1 MRTVF
6 IISSIVFLL
15 ILSGCSRTEE
25 PPGYSPPSFTGLAY
39 VQAKGG
45 GHIVV
50 LDMATGE
57 IARIRTGIKDG
68 SLLLSRKT
76 DELLIFGKFDGLKRI
91 NLRDGSQSTPRR
103 LTREICSAT
112 QFSAVEVLLTDPVKE
127 SLIRYILQD
136 GELSTLT
143 VLKPGECGL
152 ATMKKPDG
160 TWIAITNSKDSS
172 IRILRLED
180 LTIVRKIG
188 NAGNS
193 IHGAVFPPSE
203 NTIWVAEGN
212 EYKNGIPYGV
222 GFAKTEAVPGGI
234 NIVDTATGE
243 IVDHI
248 IVGGNVVQI
257 RFSSDG
263 KYAYVI
269 SSQMPEYDEA
279 TLSIIDFPKRR
290 VIKNYALCKSCHIW
304 KGVELKSGK
313 AFVSSFVLDEKG
325 SPAQIDKALEEPFFS
340 SQRTGESL
348 INPKTVD

>member
-1 MRTVF
+1 MRQVL
-6 IISSIVFLL
+6 IILSVVCLL
-15 ILSGCSRTEE
+15 ILSSCSSPEE
-25 PPGYSPPSFTGLAY
+25 PSGYRPPSFNGLAY
-39 VQAKGG
+39 VQARGG
-45 GHIVV
+45 GHVAV

-57 IARIRTGIKDG
+57 IARIRTGIKE
-68 SLLLSRKT
+68 STLLLSRKT
-76 DELLIFGKFDGLKRI
+76 DELLIFGKFEGLKRI
-91 NLRDGSQSTPRR
+91 NLRDGSQSDTRR

-112 QFSAVEVLLTDPVKE
+112 MLASGEVLLTDPVKR
-127 SLIRYILQD
+127 SLIRFLPQD
-136 GELSTLT
+136 GELSPLT

-180 LTIVRKIG
+180 LTVVRKIG

-193 IHGAVFPPSE
+193 IHGAAFPPSE
-203 NTIWVAEGN
+203 KTIWVAEGN
-212 EYKNGIPYGV
+212 EYRNGMPYGV
-222 GFAKTEAVPGGI
+222 GFAKTDAVPGGI
-234 NIVDTATGE
+234 NIVDTTTGK
-243 IVDHI
+243 IVDNI

-257 RFSSDG
+257 SFSSDG

-279 TLSIIDFPKRR
+279 TLTIIDFPKRR

-304 KGVELKSGK
+304 KGVELKNGK
-313 AFVSSFVLDEKG
+313 AFVSSFVVDEKG
-325 SPAQIDKALEEPFFS
+325 SPAQIEKALEEPFFS
-340 SQRTGESL
+340 SQRSGESL